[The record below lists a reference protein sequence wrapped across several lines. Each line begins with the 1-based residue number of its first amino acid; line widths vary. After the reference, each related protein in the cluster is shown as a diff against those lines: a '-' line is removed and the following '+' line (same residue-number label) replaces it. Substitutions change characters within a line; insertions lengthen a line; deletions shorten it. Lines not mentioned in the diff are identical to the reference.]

1 MYTGV
6 IQKIDAHAAANY
18 DKGWDG
24 WLETMDEDAKIKV
37 FKGGHLDDVPLGP
50 LGYEMCFHRA
60 VIWVADYAE
69 TNAAQAEM
77 CALYESNPDFYKKI
91 SANSKACREAAK
103 VSRQALKE
111 VEEEYSAQLDAAEE
125 AGEDPERH
133 LNSIWVPLS

>member
-1 MYTGV
+1 MYAGV
-6 IQKIDAHAAANY
+6 IKKIDAHAVANY

-24 WLETMDEDAKIKV
+24 WLETMDDDAKIKV
-37 FKGGHLDDVPLGP
+37 FKDGRWSDVPLGP
-50 LGYEMCFHRA
+50 VGYDICFQRA

-103 VSRQALKE
+103 EAREVLKE
-111 VEEEYSAQLDAAEE
+111 LEAEQYE
-125 AGEDPERH
+125 QEDSERFIRH
-133 LNSIWVPLS
+133 RYPVV